1 MRRRP
6 LLLALLVAPLVA
18 CERTRVP
25 ADATHTVLSL
35 QDIDCEACGTRV
47 VAAAKATD
55 GVYAAAFDRVRAEVS
70 IHHDA
75 GRIGAADLLALARAQ
90 EVRAVL
96 GAGQGRYLPVPKYPE
111 GADVA
116 TIAKA
121 GELVVIE
128 SHLAEGK
135 VTVFD
140 FYAPWCQPCRKVD
153 AHLGALL
160 SARSDVAVRK
170 LDVADWDTPLARHYL
185 ADVPNLPYVVVYG
198 KNGELVAEIS
208 GLDLAGLDR
217 AIAEGAR

>member
-1 MRRRP
+1 VRRRP
-6 LLLALLVAPLVA
+6 LLLALVALA
-18 CERTRVP
+18 CAPGRTRIP
-25 ADATHTVLSL
+25 GDATHTVISL
-35 QDIDCEACGTRV
+35 QDIDCESCGTRV
-47 VAAAKATD
+47 VEAAQDRD
-55 GVYAAAFDRVRAEVS
+55 GVYAAAFDRTRAEVS

-75 GRIGAADLLALARAQ
+75 TRVDAPALLALARGQ
-90 EVRAVL
+90 RVKAVL
-96 GAGQGRYLPVPKYPE
+96 GAGQGRYLPVPTYPA
-111 GADVA
+111 GADVR
-116 TIAKA
+116 TIAKG

-170 LDVADWDTPLARHYL
+170 LDVADWDTPLARHSL
-185 ADVPNLPYVVVYG
+185 ARVPTLPYVVVYG
-198 KNGELVAEIS
+198 KDGTLIAEIS

-217 AIAEGAR
+217 AIADGAR